1 MTTLFVSDLH
11 LDPARPAITDLFLG
25 FLRGEAARAQAL
37 YILGD
42 LFEAWVGDDDPSE
55 TGAYVAARIR
65 EVADAGV
72 PVFFIR
78 GNRDFLVGDAFAR
91 RAGMRILPDPAIV
104 TLYSKPAI
112 LMHGDLLC
120 TDDTAYQAFRAQTRD
135 PEWQRRFLAQPL
147 EARLAFAN
155 QARQASMAR
164 QRELKSDRA
173 AFETITDVTPAT
185 VETCLARYG
194 VSTLIHGHTH
204 RPAEHALTVDGR
216 PCRRIVLGD
225 WYEQGSVLRVD
236 ASGMRLERL

>member
-42 LFEAWVGDDDPSE
+42 LFESWVGDDDPSE
-55 TGAYVAARIR
+55 AGVAVAAALRGL
-65 EVADAGV
+65 AASGV
-72 PVFFIR
+72 PVYFMR
-78 GNRDFLVGDAFAR
+78 GNRDFLIGPAWAA
-91 RAGMRILPDPAIV
+91 RAGLRILPDPAV
-104 TLYSKPAI
+104 VSLQGEPVL

>member
-42 LFEAWVGDDDPSE
+42 LFESWVGDDDPSE
-55 TGAYVAARIR
+55 AGVAVAAALRGL
-65 EVADAGV
+65 AASGV
-72 PVFFIR
+72 PVYFMR
-78 GNRDFLVGDAFAR
+78 GNRDFLVGPAWAA
-91 RAGMRILPDPAIV
+91 RAGLRILPDPAV
-104 TLYSKPAI
+104 VSLQGEPVL

-204 RPAEHALTVDGR
+204 RPAEHLLTVDGR

>member
-1 MTTLFVSDLH
+1 
-11 LDPARPAITDLFLG
+11 
-25 FLRGEAARAQAL
+25 
-37 YILGD
+37 
-42 LFEAWVGDDDPSE
+42 
-55 TGAYVAARIR
+55 
-65 EVADAGV
+65 
-72 PVFFIR
+72 
-78 GNRDFLVGDAFAR
+78 
-91 RAGMRILPDPAIV
+91 MR
-104 TLYSKPAI
+104 
-112 LMHGDLLC
+112 
-120 TDDTAYQAFRAQTRD
+120 

-225 WYEQGSVLRVD
+225 WYEQGSVLRVSD
-236 ASGMRLERL
+236 AQIDLVVL

>member
-42 LFEAWVGDDDPSE
+42 LFESWVGDDDPSE
-55 TGAYVAARIR
+55 AGVAVAAALRGL
-65 EVADAGV
+65 AASGV
-72 PVFFIR
+72 PVYFMR
-78 GNRDFLVGDAFAR
+78 GNRDFLVGPAWAA
-91 RAGMRILPDPAIV
+91 RAGLRILPDPAV
-104 TLYSKPAI
+104 VSLQGEPVL

-155 QARQASMAR
+155 HARQASMAR